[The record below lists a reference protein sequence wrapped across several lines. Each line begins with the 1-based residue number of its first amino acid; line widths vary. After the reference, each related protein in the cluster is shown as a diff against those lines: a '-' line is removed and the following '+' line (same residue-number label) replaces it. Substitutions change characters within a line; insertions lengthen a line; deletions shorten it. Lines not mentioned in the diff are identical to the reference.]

1 MRNEELLRL
10 LQIADS
16 ALPIGGAAHSFGME
30 SLVDAGFLDAENLE
44 AFLRDYMDE
53 VGAIEASYCA
63 ASCLLT
69 GASFDDD
76 ALAVWI
82 GWNME
87 LGARKLTRES
97 REGSAAMGRRLLLL
111 AANVSNLTWAAA
123 AAAYAAKNSIHVHLA
138 TAFGLAAGAMHIDS
152 QTAATAYLQ
161 QSVTTLIYGAQR
173 LMPLGQSRA
182 HQILWDLKPA
192 ILNAVER
199 GTSKPARQLGSFAPL
214 LDLASARHATL
225 HTRLFM
231 S

>member
-1 MRNEELLRL
+1 MKHEELLRL

-16 ALPIGGAAHSFGME
+16 ALPIGGAAHSFGLE
-30 SLVDAGFLDAENLE
+30 SLVDAGLLDADNLE
-44 AFLRDYMDE
+44 DFLRGYLDE

-63 ASCLLT
+63 ASALLAGT
-69 GASFDDD
+69 SFDDE
-76 ALAVWI
+76 AFAAWI

-87 LGARKLTRES
+87 LSARKLARES

-111 AANVSNLTWAAA
+111 AANVSNLTWVKRAAE
-123 AAAYAAKNSIHVHLA
+123 YAAEHSAHLA
-138 TAFGLAAGAMHIDS
+138 SAFGLAAGAMQIDS
-152 QTAATAYLQ
+152 ETAATAYLQ

-182 HQILWDLKPA
+182 HEILWDLKPA
-192 ILNAVER
+192 ILKAVER
-199 GTSKPARQLGSFAPL
+199 GTSKSARQLGSFTPL

>member
-1 MRNEELLRL
+1 MKHEELLRL

-16 ALPIGGAAHSFGME
+16 ALPIGGAAHSFGLE
-30 SLVDAGFLDAENLE
+30 SLVDAGFLDADNLE
-44 AFLRDYMDE
+44 DFLRDYLDE

-63 ASCLLT
+63 ASSLLAGT
-69 GASFDDD
+69 SFDDE

-87 LGARKLTRES
+87 LGARKLARES

-111 AANVSNLTWAAA
+111 AANVSNLTWVKRAAE
-123 AAAYAAKNSIHVHLA
+123 YAAENSAHFHLA
-138 TAFGLAAGAMHIDS
+138 TAFGLATGAMQIDS
-152 QTAATAYLQ
+152 KTAATAYLQ

-173 LMPLGQSRA
+173 LMPLGQARA
-182 HQILWDLKPA
+182 HEILWDLKPA
-192 ILNAVER
+192 ILKAVEH
-199 GTSKPARQLGSFAPL
+199 GTSKAARQLGSFTPL

>member
-1 MRNEELLRL
+1 MKHEELLRL

-30 SLVDAGFLDAENLE
+30 SLVDTGFLDAENLE
-44 AFLRDYMDE
+44 DFLRDYMEE

-63 ASCLLT
+63 ASCVLA
-69 GASFDDD
+69 GAPFDED
-76 ALAVWI
+76 ALAQWV
-82 GWNME
+82 GWSVE
-87 LGARKLTRES
+87 LSARKLARES

-111 AANVSNLTWAAA
+111 AANVSNLMWVARAAEYIA
-123 AAAYAAKNSIHVHLA
+123 DNGAHVHLA
-138 TAFGLAAGAMHIDS
+138 TAFGLAAGAMQIDS
-152 QTAATAYLQ
+152 QAAATAYLQ
-161 QSVTTLIYGAQR
+161 QSVTALIYGAQR

-192 ILNAVER
+192 ILEAVER

-214 LDLASARHATL
+214 LDLASARHPAL